1 MCGVAYCCEWHN
13 VGTTN
18 GRRVREAREH
28 WRRARRS
35 DSGYVSDRFSASSSR
50 RNGFAKL
57 SARFLDDGKK
67 LIKVG
72 FPEDEANEVC
82 DDEQAVAPRRR
93 RSSSAESEMMNVC

>member
-1 MCGVAYCCEWHN
+1 MCGVAYCCEWYN

-35 DSGYVSDRFSASSSR
+35 DSGYVSDRFSESSSR
-50 RNGFAKL
+50 RNGFA
-57 SARFLDDGKK
+57 RFLDFGKK

-72 FPEDEANEVC
+72 FPEANELKFVTTSR
-82 DDEQAVAPRRR
+82 QLHHGWGVFLQL
-93 RSSSAESEMMNVC
+93 NLK